1 MPLQAFAPGLWIA
14 DGAPITAALG
24 FRYPIRMAV
33 LRVADGGL
41 LVWSPVQPDALLLA
55 EIALLGPVRALIAP
69 NRLHHVF
76 LADWLARFPQARIQ
90 AAPGLAAKRPDLR
103 LTDLTD
109 TPPPDCDGIEIAV
122 IPNSIAPE
130 AVLFHRP
137 SATVLL
143 CDLLQN
149 MPAEWYHGWRGLIA
163 RLDRMTEPEPTLPR
177 KFRLSLGRAAR
188 SPLRRVLDWPARRV
202 LMAHGTP
209 VAEDGQ
215 AFLRRA
221 FSGFHVAA

>member
-14 DGAPITAALG
+14 EGAPITAALG

-41 LVWSPVQPDALLLA
+41 LVWSPVQPVTLLLA

-76 LADWLARFPQARIQ
+76 LTDWAAHFPQARIH
-90 AAPGLAAKRPDLR
+90 AAPGLAAKRPELR

-109 TPPPDCDGIEIAV
+109 TPPPDWDGIEMALV
-122 IPNSIAPE
+122 PNSIAAE

-163 RLDRMTEPEPTLPR
+163 QLDRMTEPEPTLPR

-188 SPLRRVLDWPARRV
+188 APLGRVLDWPAQRV

-209 VAEDGQ
+209 VAEGGQ

-221 FSGFHVAA
+221 FSGLHVAA